1 MKRLAM
7 LIIGGAVSFVAVFL
21 LNVALIEVWKELGL
35 SDLKGGMIRIY
46 GLALMMMVIF
56 GAVIFANFM
65 EKPVQ
70 ERIADLKPSRLD
82 LRSTTNTNDDSE
94 DVVGL
99 EQLAQFV
106 GDVSSRV
113 KTAVDNMND
122 VQKIAVVG
130 VLVMPFLFSKEWRY
144 LTNFYK
150 HWSDFDDY
158 SALLGAWLVCAT
170 VYYLWRPKT
179 PTDHL

>member
-46 GLALMMMVIF
+46 GLTLMMLVIF

-65 EKPVQ
+65 EKPLH

-82 LRSTTNTNDDSE
+82 LRSRTKANDESG
-94 DVVGL
+94 DVFGV

-106 GDVSSRV
+106 GDVPDRV

-130 VLVMPFLFSKEWRY
+130 VLVMPFLFSEEWRY
-144 LTNFYK
+144 LTHFYK
-150 HWSDFDDY
+150 GWSDFDDY

-179 PTDHL
+179 PTDHK

>member
-70 ERIADLKPSRLD
+70 ERIADLKPKSA
-82 LRSTTNTNDDSE
+82 
-94 DVVGL
+94 GL
-99 EQLAQFV
+99 
-106 GDVSSRV
+106 
-113 KTAVDNMND
+113 TINN
-122 VQKIAVVG
+122 
-130 VLVMPFLFSKEWRY
+130 
-144 LTNFYK
+144 K
-150 HWSDFDDY
+150 HQ
-158 SALLGAWLVCAT
+158 
-170 VYYLWRPKT
+170 
-179 PTDHL
+179 